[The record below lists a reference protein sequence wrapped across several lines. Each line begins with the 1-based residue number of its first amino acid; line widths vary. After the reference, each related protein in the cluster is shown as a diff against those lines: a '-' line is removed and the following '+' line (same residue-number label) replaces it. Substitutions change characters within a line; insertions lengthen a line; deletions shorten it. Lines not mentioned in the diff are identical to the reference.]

1 MFTPDEKRAV
11 VFLAAVALAGGI
23 VRAVR
28 QPEPPPRI
36 AVAPELPGQDV
47 LRQAA
52 LAREAAAL
60 ARPLGPGETIDLD
73 RASAREIE
81 RLPRIGPSLA
91 QRIVADRDSNGP
103 FGSLEALDQVSGV
116 GPSILAAIQPHARF
130 SGPPRRVAEVAA
142 PKAVGSRKRGPRRA
156 A

>member
-1 MFTPDEKRAV
+1 MFTPDEKRAI
-11 VFLAAVALAGGI
+11 VFLAAVAVAGGI

-28 QPEPPPRI
+28 RPEPPPRI

-47 LRQAA
+47 LTPAA

-81 RLPRIGPSLA
+81 RLPRIGPALA

-103 FGSLEALDQVSGV
+103 FGSFEALDQVPGV
-116 GPSILAAIQPHARF
+116 GPALLAGIRPHARF
-130 SGPPRRVAEVAA
+130 SGAPRRVTEVPAT
-142 PKAVGSRKRGPRRA
+142 KAVGSRRRGSRRA
-156 A
+156 P